1 METDVKNAKNETVG
15 VVTLS
20 ESVFGQPLRGPLLH
34 EVVRMQRASMRQGT
48 AATKT
53 RGLISGGGKKPWK
66 QKGTGRARAGS
77 SRSPIWR
84 GGGTIFGPVPRG
96 YGYSMPKKAYRVAL
110 LSSLSDK
117 AQSGRIVILEEWG
130 LEEAKT
136 KRMAQL
142 LKSLQMTGNVLVV
155 VPQPDEVLARVT
167 GNLPSVQLIE
177 ARQLNVYDLLWA
189 GSLLTTRAGIEAVEA
204 HWGALPGGNRGSA

>member
-1 METDVKNAKNETVG
+1 METDVKNSRNETVG
-15 VVTLS
+15 VVSLS
-20 ESVFGQPLRGPLLH
+20 EAVFGQPLRGPLLH

-53 RGLISGGGKKPWK
+53 KGLVSGGGKKPWK

-84 GGGTIFGPVPRG
+84 GGGTTFGPVPRG
-96 YGYSMPKKAYRVAL
+96 YGYSMPKKAYRAAL
-110 LSSLSDK
+110 LSALSDK
-117 AQSGRIVILEEWG
+117 AQSGQILILEEWG

-136 KRMAQL
+136 KRMVEL
-142 LKSLQMTGNVLVV
+142 LKALQISGNILVV
-155 VPQPDEVLARVT
+155 VPGPDEVLARAT

-189 GSLLTTRAGIEAVEA
+189 GSLLTTRTGIEAVET